1 MRGRPK
7 LNDDDKRNKSYVIRL
22 RKDEFDNLKK
32 LAAGAGVSVAN
43 YIRARVFDEVMNTI
57 MYGEA
62 EEKEKSQ

>member
-22 RKDEFDNLKK
+22 RNDEFDNLKK

-43 YIRARVFDEVMNTI
+43 YIRTLVDREVMNTL
-57 MYGEA
+57 MYGEK
-62 EEKEKSQ
+62 EESHGE